1 MKAMILAAGLG
12 TRLKPWTEH
21 HPKAL
26 VPVGGVPMLER
37 VILSLKKQGFTEIII
52 NIHHFG
58 EQIIDFVNE
67 KDFGVNISISDERG
81 KLLDTGGGILHAQQL
96 LTKDNAP
103 FLIHNVD
110 ILSNAD
116 LAKLMQAHCDQ
127 NSNATLLVSN
137 RTSSRKLIFDSDL
150 NLKGWHNLSTDE
162 FKPQG
167 LETTENDIE
176 LAFSG
181 IHVMS
186 TRCFELM
193 TVAGF
198 SDSFPI
204 MDFYLSQASKIKLS
218 QIGKTDLSQA
228 AKIDK
233 SQAGTIGI
241 KGFCCNDLNLID
253 IGKPD
258 TLTQANRL
266 F

>member
-37 VILSLKKQGFTEIII
+37 VIVRLKEQGFTNIVV

-58 EQIIDFVNE
+58 EQIIDFIDS
-67 KDFGVNISISDERG
+67 KDFGVSIKISDERG
-81 KLLDTGGGILHAQQL
+81 KLLNTGGGILHARQL
-96 LTKDNAP
+96 LTTDNEP
-103 FLIHNVD
+103 FLVHNVD

-116 LAKLMQAHCDQ
+116 LTGLMTAHTLNGAD
-127 NSNATLLVSN
+127 ATLLVSP
-137 RTSSRKLIFDSDL
+137 RQSSRRLIFTEEMY
-150 NLKGWHNLSTDE
+150 LKGWHNLSTDE
-162 FKPQG
+162 FKPKG
-167 LETTENDIE
+167 FVMTESDIE

-193 TVAGF
+193 TTDGF
-198 SDSFPI
+198 SGDFPI
-204 MDFYLSQASKIKLS
+204 LDFYLSQASKSDISEVDDTSLS
-218 QIGKTDLSQA
+218 PIGIS
-228 AKIDK
+228 
-233 SQAGTIGI
+233 GI
-241 KGFCCNDLNLID
+241 KGYCCSDLNLID

-258 TLTQANRL
+258 TLTQANLL

>member
-12 TRLKPWTEH
+12 TRLKPWTLE

-67 KDFGVNISISDERG
+67 KDFGVKISISDERG

-116 LAKLMQAHCDQ
+116 LHSLMNEHLK
-127 NSNATLLVSN
+127 SNAEATLLVSN
-137 RTSSRKLIFDSDL
+137 RSSSRKLIFDNNL
-150 NLKGWHNLSTDE
+150 YLKGWHNLNTDE
-162 FKPQG
+162 LKPQG
-167 LETTENDIE
+167 LEMSENDVE

-181 IHVMS
+181 IHIMS
-186 TRCFELM
+186 TQCFELM
-193 TVAGF
+193 TTAGF
-198 SDSFPI
+198 KDSFPI
-204 MDFYLSQASKIKLS
+204 MDFYLSQANKTGIS
-218 QIGKTDLSQA
+218 QTNKT
-228 AKIDK
+228 
-233 SQAGTIGI
+233 GI
-241 KGFCCNDLNLID
+241 KGICCNGLNLID